1 MKTILIILGAA
12 ALVALLILLQL
23 AAFRRR
29 HPNAEL
35 LIEAM
40 KMIAEKKIPNS
51 KFQIRTVFPRRFLC
65 SVFCSLM

>member
-40 KMIAEKKIPNS
+40 KMIADKKNS
-51 KFQIRTVFPRRFLC
+51 KF
-65 SVFCSLM
+65 

>member
-1 MKTILIILGAA
+1 MKTILILLGAA
-12 ALVALLILLQL
+12 VLVALLILLQM

-40 KMIAEKKIPNS
+40 KMIAGKEKE
-51 KFQIRTVFPRRFLC
+51 
-65 SVFCSLM
+65 